1 METLSRRFFLKNA
14 AIFSVPLAGFSWT
27 RNIFASAARLQFPTQ
42 PRERLAVSSWPFRA
56 LIDSPANPDR
66 DHKQP
71 GMDLK
76 DFPAMVADKFNLRKI
91 EPIGDHFRSTDL
103 TYLQEFRQAMQK
115 VGVTIINIP
124 VTVGASLYDLKSSQ
138 RRKGVENARK
148 WVDIAV
154 TLGSPSIQV
163 NIQPL
168 KSLSPDV
175 ERTAESLRSIV
186 NYAAPKDV
194 IVNLENDNLVSEDAF
209 FLVKVI
215 ERLNHPYL
223 RALPDFCNSML
234 NGNER
239 FNDEAVSAMFKHA
252 YNISHVKDSEVG
264 PGGRLFKVDIRKMF
278 AIAKACGYRGYFS
291 MEWEGEGQPF
301 EGTRRLIEESLQ
313 CLS

>member
-14 AIFSVPLAGFSWT
+14 AIFSASLTGFSWT
-27 RNIFASAARLQFPTQ
+27 RNIFTSAARLQLPTQ

-66 DHKQP
+66 DLKQP

-76 DFPAMVADKFNLRKI
+76 DFPAMVVGRFNLRKI

-115 VGVTIINIP
+115 VGVNIVNIP
-124 VTVGASLYDLKSSQ
+124 VTVGGSLYDLKSSQ

-175 ERTAESLRSIV
+175 EKTAESLRSIV

-234 NGNER
+234 NGNEQ
-239 FNDEAVSAMFKHA
+239 FNYEAVSAMFKHA

-264 PGGRLFKVDIRKMF
+264 PGGRLFKVDIRKIF
-278 AIAKACGYRGYFS
+278 AIAKACGYKGYFS

-301 EGTRRLIEESLQ
+301 EGTRRLIEESVQ
-313 CLS
+313 CLG